1 MLLAHP
7 GVAWAQV
14 RARRAP
20 LVGSVVAADVV
31 PDTPVTT
38 VELTRWCS
46 DRLPDHA
53 VPRRIR
59 LLDEIPI
66 KETLKSDV

>member
-1 MLLAHP
+1 M
-7 GVAWAQV
+7 
-14 RARRAP
+14 
-20 LVGSVVAADVV
+20 AADLVL
-31 PDTPVTT
+31 DTPVATA
-38 VELTRWCS
+38 ELTRWCA